1 MEGYE
6 LNFHAYKM
14 LYKSIF
20 DQLTEM
26 SIGTYKKLAHV
37 SCWNKSLKKYSI
49 HLLII
54 PVCTVFF
61 STQDKVQ
68 KNYILSSTK
77 VQLAAF
83 VT

>member
-14 LYKSIF
+14 LYKYIF

-26 SIGTYKKLAHV
+26 SIGTHTKLAHV
-37 SCWNKSLKKYSI
+37 SCLNKSFNKYSI

-54 PVCTVFF
+54 IVYCFVFAEKECF
-61 STQDKVQ
+61 DHDKGRT
-68 KNYILSSTK
+68 NCLPPC
-77 VQLAAF
+77 LRDAL
-83 VT
+83 